1 MIERSKGNTVKEL
14 TRGGSVVNP
23 TYPFNHVLESESG
36 HVLELDDTPA
46 SERIHMYHRS
56 GTRLEILPDG
66 SQTMKIVN
74 DSYEITLKDKKI
86 LIGGSAD
93 IELANGDYNLITQK
107 GTTEN
112 GGNVFITVDKDCTIT
127 SKGGAIKLKGK
138 VSINGTAYD

>member
-1 MIERSKGNTVKEL
+1 MCIRD
-14 TRGGSVVNP
+14 R
-23 TYPFNHVLESESG
+23 
-36 HVLELDDTPA
+36 
-46 SERIHMYHRS
+46 
-56 GTRLEILPDG
+56 
-66 SQTMKIVN
+66 VN